1 MKRVYKKNISKR
13 KKNIRKRKKNIR
25 KRKKNTHKHKKN
37 TRKHKKNSKKK
48 KRLSRNA
55 GMTWEEL
62 LTVVGSHQGT
72 TQQSSIKLSG
82 LDIEK
87 ERLFQT
93 NNPQHVDLSGLG
105 IDDNQLEQI
114 IPALHEILR
123 DKSSLNLSNNNITNF
138 RPLRNLNLLES
149 LNIKNQN
156 MTNSGTKEAM
166 DLKAIS
172 DLQNLQSLSVSN
184 IKDVMPLVDLDN
196 LKFLWLE
203 GDNIKNMEKLSG
215 MNLKDIPAGLHRY
228 IVDQDDVKTPEQ
240 KEKVDKLATP
250 RQSPNSR
257 TQVDEWENL
266 GQEIGDEL
274 AEYNYIP
281 TEDSDDQMV
290 SLYDQIFER
299 DFDDFYNGYADENGN
314 LIEDPQIFLD
324 AWEAHIQEASLL

>member
-1 MKRVYKKNISKR
+1 MKRVYKKNIRKR
-13 KKNIRKRKKNIR
+13 VYKKNIRKRKKNIS
-25 KRKKNTHKHKKN
+25 KRKKN
-37 TRKHKKNSKKK
+37 TRKHKKITRKHKKITRKHKKISTKK

-62 LTVVGSHQGT
+62 LTAVGSHQGT

-114 IPALHEILR
+114 MPALHEILR

-149 LNIKNQN
+149 LNINNQN
-156 MTNSGTKEAM
+156 ITNSGTKEAM
-166 DLKAIS
+166 DLKAIT
-172 DLQNLQSLSVSN
+172 DLQNLKSLSVSN

-203 GDNIKNMEKLSG
+203 GDNIKNMEKLSE
-215 MNLKDIPAGLHRY
+215 MNLKDIPSGLHRY

-240 KEKVDKLATP
+240 KDKLATP
-250 RQSPNSR
+250 PQSPNR
-257 TQVDEWENL
+257 
-266 GQEIGDEL
+266 
-274 AEYNYIP
+274 P
-281 TEDSDDQMV
+281 TEDPDDQMV
-290 SLYDQIFER
+290 LLYDQIFER

-324 AWEAHIQEASLL
+324 AWEAHIQEASLLLMTSNT